1 MGGLE
6 CLTRISLL
14 FKANLP
20 SYFSLGDS
28 DRWRVRTVADA
39 CINPDSNP
47 SPFEAE
53 DDSIISQ
60 VGSQT
65 SAGITNQLARG
76 SLAPTG

>member
-1 MGGLE
+1 M
-6 CLTRISLL
+6 
-14 FKANLP
+14 
-20 SYFSLGDS
+20 
-28 DRWRVRTVADA
+28 RTVADG

-65 SAGITNQLARG
+65 SAGITNQMALG
-76 SLAPTG
+76 SLALAGSKWCVCR